1 MPAVARAEI
10 VIEQPIDAVFARL
23 VDFSRWSGWM
33 PALFRPARGPA
44 RALAAADRIVVLL
57 GGALP
62 MALRVLRVS
71 QPAELTWRGGIP
83 GILVGEHA
91 FYLND
96 LGGGRTRI
104 LSEER
109 FSGLLAHAPVLQ
121 GMVERSGTKVGAAM
135 LGALAGG
142 FR

>member
-10 VIEQPIDAVFARL
+10 VIEQPVDAVFAQL
-23 VDFSRWSGWM
+23 VDYHRWSRWM
-33 PALFRPARGPA
+33 PPLFRPARGPS
-44 RALAAADRIVVLL
+44 RALAVADRIVVLL

-71 QPAELTWRGGIP
+71 KPGELTWRGGIP
-83 GILVGEHA
+83 FLLVGEHA
-91 FYLND
+91 FYLDD
-96 LGGGRTRI
+96 LGGGRTRV

-109 FSGLLAHAPVLQ
+109 FSGLLASTPVVQ
-121 GMVERSGTKVGAAM
+121 GMVERSGAKAGAVI
-135 LGALAGG
+135 LGALAGA